1 MPLRNAHIRTATSSR
16 REILALA
23 GFTPRH
29 LSKAMAVLRKAL
41 DANKV
46 RFAVSNGKV
55 IDEVE
60 VPDWDNR
67 LKACHQIFALAGLYR
82 EKSKASVGTLNVQVV
97 HYGTPSPNEQDNT
110 DSSVKLS
117 AEN

>member
-1 MPLRNAHIRTATSSR
+1 MLVPLRNAHIRTVASSR

-29 LSKAMAVLRKAL
+29 LSKAISVLRKAL

-55 IDEVE
+55 IGRVE

-82 EKSKASVGTLNVQVV
+82 EESKASVGTLNVQVIN
-97 HYGTPSPNEQDNT
+97 YGTPLPK
-110 DSSVKLS
+110 KL
-117 AEN
+117 NITG

>member
-29 LSKAMAVLRKAL
+29 LSKAISVLRKAL

-55 IDEVE
+55 IDSME

-82 EKSKASVGTLNVQVV
+82 EESKAGVGTLNVQVIN
-97 HYGTPSPNEQDNT
+97 YSTQSSKEQDNT
-110 DSSVKLS
+110 DSSVCQ
-117 AEN
+117 E

>member
-1 MPLRNAHIRTATSSR
+1 MPVRNAHVRTVASAK

-29 LSKAMAVLRKAL
+29 LSRAMSVLRKAL

-46 RFAVSNGKV
+46 RFAVSKGNVIGK
-55 IDEVE
+55 VE

-67 LKACHQIFALAGLYR
+67 LKACHQIFILAGLCR
-82 EKSKASVGTLNVQVV
+82 QENKASVGTLNVQVIN
-97 HYGTPSPNEQDNT
+97 YNTLPPNEQNNT
-110 DSSVKLS
+110 DGSVC
-117 AEN
+117 

>member
-1 MPLRNAHIRTATSSR
+1 MPVRNAHIRTALTTQ

-29 LSKAMAVLRKAL
+29 LSKAISVLRKAL

-55 IDEVE
+55 IDKVE

-82 EKSKASVGTLNVQVV
+82 EESKASVGTLNVQVIN
-97 HYGTPSPNEQDNT
+97 YSSPSLKEQNNA
-110 DSSVKLS
+110 DSSVC
-117 AEN
+117 

>member
-29 LSKAMAVLRKAL
+29 LSKAMSVLRKAL

-55 IDEVE
+55 IDSIEVE
-60 VPDWDNR
+60 DWDNR
-67 LKACHQIFALAGLYR
+67 LKACNQIFALAGLYR
-82 EKSKASVGTLNVQVV
+82 EEGKASVGTLNVQVIN
-97 HYGTPSPNEQDNT
+97 YSTLSPNEQDNA
-110 DSSVKLS
+110 DSSVCQK
-117 AEN
+117 

>member
-1 MPLRNAHIRTATSSR
+1 MPVRNAHTRTATSSR

-29 LSKAMAVLRKAL
+29 LSKAISVLRKAL

-55 IDEVE
+55 IDSME

-82 EKSKASVGTLNVQVV
+82 EANKASVGTLNVQVIN
-97 HYGTPSPNEQDNT
+97 YSSPSLKEQNNA
-110 DSSVKLS
+110 DSSVC
-117 AEN
+117 

>member
-1 MPLRNAHIRTATSSR
+1 MPVRNAHIRTATSSR

-55 IDEVE
+55 IGRVE

-82 EKSKASVGTLNVQVV
+82 EEGKASVGTLNVQVIN
-97 HYGTPSPNEQDNT
+97 YGSPSLKEQNNAN
-110 DSSVKLS
+110 SSVCQ
-117 AEN
+117 E

>member
-29 LSKAMAVLRKAL
+29 LSKAISVLRKAL

-55 IDEVE
+55 IGRVE

-67 LKACHQIFALAGLYR
+67 LRACHQVFALAGLYR
-82 EKSKASVGTLNVQVV
+82 EESKASVGTVNVQVIS
-97 HYGTPSPNEQDNT
+97 YNTLSPKKQNNG
-110 DSSVKLS
+110 VL
-117 AEN
+117 

>member
-29 LSKAMAVLRKAL
+29 LSKAISVLRKAL

-55 IDEVE
+55 IGRVE

-67 LKACHQIFALAGLYR
+67 LRACHQIFALAGLYR
-82 EKSKASVGTLNVQVV
+82 EESKASVGTLNVQVIN
-97 HYGTPSPNEQDNT
+97 YSTQSPKEQNHG
-110 DSSVKLS
+110 VL
-117 AEN
+117 

>member
-1 MPLRNAHIRTATSSR
+1 MPLRNAHIRTAASSR

-29 LSKAMAVLRKAL
+29 LSKAISVLRKAL

-55 IDEVE
+55 IGRVE

-82 EKSKASVGTLNVQVV
+82 EESKAGVGTLNVQVIS
-97 HYGTPSPNEQDNT
+97 YGTTSPKELNIT
-110 DSSVKLS
+110 G
-117 AEN
+117 

>member
-1 MPLRNAHIRTATSSR
+1 MPVRNAHIRTATSSR

-29 LSKAMAVLRKAL
+29 LSKAISVLRKAL

-55 IDEVE
+55 IDSME

-82 EKSKASVGTLNVQVV
+82 EESKAGVGTLNVQVIN
-97 HYGTPSPNEQDNT
+97 YSTQSSKEQDNT
-110 DSSVKLS
+110 DSSVCQ
-117 AEN
+117 E

>member
-1 MPLRNAHIRTATSSR
+1 MPLRNAHIRTALTAQ

-29 LSKAMAVLRKAL
+29 LSRAMAVLRKAL

-46 RFAVSNGKV
+46 RFAISNGKV
-55 IDEVE
+55 IGRVE

-67 LKACHQIFALAGLYR
+67 LKACHQIFALAGLYW
-82 EKSKASVGTLNVQVV
+82 EESKASVGTLNVQVIN
-97 HYGTPSPNEQDNT
+97 YGTLSPREQGNT
-110 DSSVKLS
+110 ASSTKS
-117 AEN
+117 RG

>member
-1 MPLRNAHIRTATSSR
+1 MPVRNAHIRTALTAQ

-55 IDEVE
+55 IGRVE

-82 EKSKASVGTLNVQVV
+82 EECRASVGTLNVQVIN
-97 HYGTPSPNEQDNT
+97 YGSPSLKEQNNA
-110 DSSVKLS
+110 DSSVC
-117 AEN
+117 

>member
-1 MPLRNAHIRTATSSR
+1 MPVRNAHIRTATSSR

-29 LSKAMAVLRKAL
+29 LSRAMAVLRKAL

-55 IDEVE
+55 IDSME

-67 LKACHQIFALAGLYR
+67 LKACHQVFALAGLYR
-82 EKSKASVGTLNVQVV
+82 EEGKASVGTLNVQVIN
-97 HYGTPSPNEQDNT
+97 YSTQSPREQGNT
-110 DSSVKLS
+110 ASSTKS
-117 AEN
+117 RG

>member
-1 MPLRNAHIRTATSSR
+1 MPLRNAHIRTVASSR

-23 GFTPRH
+23 GFSPRH
-29 LSKAMAVLRKAL
+29 LSKAISVLRKAL

-55 IDEVE
+55 IDSME

-67 LKACHQIFALAGLYR
+67 LKACHQIFVLAGLYR
-82 EKSKASVGTLNVQVV
+82 EESKASVGTLNVHVINNSTQ
-97 HYGTPSPNEQDNT
+97 SPKEQNNT
-110 DSSVKLS
+110 G
-117 AEN
+117 

>member
-1 MPLRNAHIRTATSSR
+1 MPVRNAHIRTATSSR

-29 LSKAMAVLRKAL
+29 LSRAMAVLRKAL

-55 IDEVE
+55 IDSME

-82 EKSKASVGTLNVQVV
+82 EESKASVGTLNVQVIN
-97 HYGTPSPNEQDNT
+97 YSTQLPKEQNNT
-110 DSSVKLS
+110 DSSVYQQ
-117 AEN
+117 

>member
-1 MPLRNAHIRTATSSR
+1 MPLSNAHTRTATSSR

-55 IDEVE
+55 IDSME

-67 LKACHQIFALAGLYR
+67 LKACHQVFALAGLYR
-82 EKSKASVGTLNVQVV
+82 EENKTSVGTLNVQVIN
-97 HYGTPSPNEQDNT
+97 YSTQLPKEQNN
-110 DSSVKLS
+110 
-117 AEN
+117 AG

>member
-29 LSKAMAVLRKAL
+29 LSKAMDILRKAL

-55 IDEVE
+55 VSKVE

-82 EKSKASVGTLNVQVV
+82 GESKASVGTLNVHVIN
-97 HYGTPSPNEQDNT
+97 YSSPSLKEQNNAN
-110 DSSVKLS
+110 SSVCQG
-117 AEN
+117 